1 MEPDGPESTARVDSS
16 DSDSSS
22 ESSPAEQNA
31 AQNVISPSGVGVYES
46 AQSTQRAS
54 GAGTDRG
61 QSLADVVRS
70 PILARKSVDIWKKYH
85 KKRRV
90 KKAIIERNG
99 AFFRAWSIQ
108 FLINKSYEQLKNLIK
123 IKN

>member
-22 ESSPAEQNA
+22 ESSPPSGPKTTE
-31 AQNVISPSGVGVYES
+31 NVISPSGVGVYES
-46 AQSTQRAS
+46 NQSTQRAS

-99 AFFRAWSIQ
+99 AFFIAWSIRSILNQ
-108 FLINKSYEQLKNLIK
+108 
-123 IKN
+123 

>member
-1 MEPDGPESTARVDSS
+1 MEPDGPESTKRVDSS

-22 ESSPAEQNA
+22 ESCPTSGPKPVE
-31 AQNVISPSGVGVYES
+31 NVISPSGVEVYAS
-46 AQSTQRAS
+46 TQSTQIAS
-54 GAGTDRG
+54 GAG

-99 AFFRAWSIQ
+99 AFFKVWSIR
-108 FLINKSYEQLKNLIK
+108 SLKP
-123 IKN
+123 

>member
-1 MEPDGPESTARVDSS
+1 MEPDGPEGVDSS

-22 ESSPAEQNA
+22 ESSPPSGPKTTE
-31 AQNVISPSGVGVYES
+31 NVISPSGVGVYES
-46 AQSTQRAS
+46 NQSTQRAS
-54 GAGTDRG
+54 GAGMDRG

-99 AFFRAWSIQ
+99 AFFIAWSIRS
-108 FLINKSYEQLKNLIK
+108 IKS
-123 IKN
+123 